1 MVRSLSSVFAFVALV
16 ALTATTFAQC
26 CDTATSCDNGSRVG
40 GRFFNGR
47 VATRRAER
55 NSARCATPVNSCAT
69 PVNSCGTVS
78 NCGTGNCGTTV
89 VAAAPCN
96 TGCATACNTGCNSG
110 CGMACNTGCN
120 RGCGTM
126 VASAPCASNMT
137 YTNYVPAS
145 SDCGCGT
152 VATSSCN
159 SCGTVATSSCNSC
172 GTACGTN
179 DCCNN
184 GRTRSFRVFNRR
196 SNNSC
201 NNNCSTGCN
210 TGCSTGCNSGCST
223 GCSSCGTVAST
234 GCAGCATPTAA
245 VVTSA
250 AESTPPA
257 PAEDK

>member
-40 GRFFNGR
+40 GRVFNGR
-47 VATRRAER
+47 VATWRSNRTA
-55 NSARCATPVNSCAT
+55 ARCATPVN
-69 PVNSCGTVS
+69 NCGTVS

-96 TGCATACNTGCNSG
+96 TGCAT
-110 CGMACNTGCN
+110 ACNTGCN

-159 SCGTVATSSCNSC
+159 SCGT
-172 GTACGTN
+172 ACGTN

-196 SNNSC
+196 SNNCC
-201 NNNCSTGCN
+201 NNS
-210 TGCSTGCNSGCST
+210 CST

-234 GCAGCATPTAA
+234 GCTGSATPTAA
-245 VVTSA
+245 VAAPA